1 MRAHLSIIVTAYNK
15 PPEQIIEC
23 MESIKEQTVKPLE
36 VILVDDCSKDPRAHA
51 LATSIMLP
59 KNVGVAEARNIGVR
73 MSKGQLLLF
82 LDADDKLAPDFIE
95 QCGRVITNCD
105 IAYPNVLKFGNV
117 EINKLVDAPDNVD
130 PAYIIGRG
138 RTREFGL
145 VVTSM
150 IKREMYFTLG
160 GFKDLPIFED
170 WDFWIRAMFNGY
182 TFAKANTILYYRQNR
197 PEDGSRNRNSLEL
210 KADIRRQI
218 TSPFE
223 VKEGKLVKKGIDGK
237 QKNQNTQGN

>member
-1 MRAHLSIIVTAYNK
+1 MKADLSIIVCSFNK

-23 MESIKEQTVKPLE
+23 IDSIKEQTIKPLE

-51 LATSIMLP
+51 FATSILLP

-73 MSKGQLLLF
+73 MSKGKLLLF
-82 LDADDKLAPDFIE
+82 VDADDKLAPDFIE
-95 QCGRVITNCD
+95 QCGRVIVEAD

-117 EINKLVDAPDNVD
+117 EINKLVDAPDKVD
-130 PAYIIGRG
+130 PAYVIGRG
-138 RTREFGL
+138 KTREFGL

-150 IKREMYFTLG
+150 MKREVYISLG

-182 TFAKANTILYYRQNR
+182 TFAKANTILHYRQNL
-197 PEDGSRNRNSLEL
+197 PTDGSRNRNSIEL
-210 KADIRRQI
+210 KSDIRRKI
-218 TSPFE
+218 TAPFE
-223 VKEGKLVKKGIDGK
+223 VKEGKLVKKGTDGGEEN
-237 QKNQNTQGN
+237 KNT